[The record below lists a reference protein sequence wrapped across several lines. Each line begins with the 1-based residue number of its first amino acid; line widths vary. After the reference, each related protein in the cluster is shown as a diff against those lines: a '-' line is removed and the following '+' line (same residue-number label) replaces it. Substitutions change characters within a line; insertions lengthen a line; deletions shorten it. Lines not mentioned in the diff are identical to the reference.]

1 MLKFEK
7 YAPEGFDYKL
17 EDGELLHFTEWNG
30 EYYETESGIYRP
42 VYKQIDDDEWEIIG
56 FEKD

>member
-1 MLKFEK
+1 MLTFEK
-7 YAPEGFDYKL
+7 YAPESFDYKL

-30 EYYETESGIYRP
+30 EYYDTESGIYRP

>member
-7 YAPEGFDYKL
+7 YAPLGFDYQL
-17 EDGELLHFTEWNG
+17 EDGELLHYTEWNG
-30 EYYETESGIYRP
+30 EYYETENGIYRP
-42 VYKQIDDDEWEIIG
+42 FYKQIDDDEWEIIG

>member
-1 MLKFEK
+1 MLKFEN
-7 YAPEGFDYKL
+7 YAPEDFDYKL

>member
-42 VYKQIDDDEWEIIG
+42 IYKQIDDDEWEIIG